1 MPDFKNYSPDQLT
14 VTFGGLKIGGFAEG
28 TFIQVARN
36 EDSYETVVGSQG
48 DVTRVKKLNRSGTII
63 VTLQQSSPS
72 NDLLSAEL
80 AADEAEGAVNAGL
93 GEAMVKDANGTT
105 VINSDNSWVQK
116 YADVTFSNGLEGR
129 EWTIACADLQMV
141 VGGSLV

>member
-116 YADVTFSNGLEGR
+116 YADVTFSNGLGR
-129 EWTIACADLQMV
+129 
-141 VGGSLV
+141 S